1 MKNYLLIVTQV
12 TLTLVWLLASWQ
24 LWIAGR
30 QEATYVVL
38 ALGIIYWCYRCY
50 KFVTSRRAKQ

>member
-12 TLTLVWLLASWQ
+12 TLTLVWLLVSLQ

-38 ALGIIYWCYRCY
+38 ALGAVYWCYRLY
-50 KFVTSRRAKQ
+50 TLLTSKSAKK